1 MSSRPSRS
9 SSIPIPRNASTSSSS
24 RNIESV
30 ISIPFIPSSRHQ
42 PPTSPTNITGRSV
55 PDVRRVASHATRS
68 VSTTSNQLS
77 TSPSTSTLRSTSRV
91 STFEPR
97 VVRGSPHD
105 HPHDAETSTTSISPS
120 QARRSSLTTRSS
132 GPPRPVVPQHIFA
145 KTPVSFARPSYLEF
159 CAMRQLLQTDPLP
172 GPIPSRKASS
182 ISNTR
187 PQIYAPSYSPSD
199 EDDGVQT
206 PPLIPRSVPAA
217 TPAPPRQKILLPSR
231 WSELD
236 RHPNLTLGH
245 DGREVSYTGTVM
257 NGDKDAA
264 AIRTQHQ
271 IHPACGIY
279 YYEIAIMGK
288 EQKAHITIGFASRS
302 VKFTRLPGWELCSW
316 GYYGENGRALSGDKE
331 GSAYG
336 QPFGVG
342 DIIGCGIDFTAN
354 KAFYTKNGIF
364 IGDVFHGIGRDFD
377 FDLYPSIGLLRHG
390 EVIRANFGQDPF
402 KFDIDHVVQQQQTA
416 MWSKILATPLD
427 RTVLT
432 GHRKT
437 PVGSIASITN
447 DTEEKPALSADE
459 EREVLNKLVMSYLI
473 HHGYIRTAKLFEKRK
488 DALHKED
495 TPSSFKD
502 MDVEMSNGAS
512 SSINGHGGGGIEA
525 RTQVVNAVLR
535 RDVVSAIEGTR
546 KHFPDVLEADG
557 HLMFI
562 KLRCRRFIELI
573 LETAEIKKK
582 MKSLEKEVQP
592 LARVD
597 TGISS
602 EAWDEEMSMD
612 IDDDAPGPFMVA
624 SNNSNVG
631 LNQESSGRE
640 MDGESY
646 ETAAARYETAL
657 NSAIAYGQELSDD
670 AQADPRP
677 EVQDLFKTTFGI
689 VAWEDPLEAGS
700 PIARLVGPESRF
712 ALANELNEAILKSQG
727 YPARPAL
734 ETLYRQASTC
744 ITELAL
750 QGVGQAAFADV
761 SREFLEL

>member
-1 MSSRPSRS
+1 M
-9 SSIPIPRNASTSSSS
+9 
-24 RNIESV
+24 
-30 ISIPFIPSSRHQ
+30 
-42 PPTSPTNITGRSV
+42 G
-55 PDVRRVASHATRS
+55 
-68 VSTTSNQLS
+68 S
-77 TSPSTSTLRSTSRV
+77 TSPRTRHSIRKTEFSL
-91 STFEPR
+91 
-97 VVRGSPHD
+97 VRLPHE
-105 HPHDAETSTTSISPS
+105 HLYSVPLISP
-120 QARRSSLTTRSS
+120 T
-132 GPPRPVVPQHIFA
+132 
-145 KTPVSFARPSYLEF
+145 
-159 CAMRQLLQTDPLP
+159 
-172 GPIPSRKASS
+172 
-182 ISNTR
+182 
-187 PQIYAPSYSPSD
+187 
-199 EDDGVQT
+199 
-206 PPLIPRSVPAA
+206 
-217 TPAPPRQKILLPSR
+217 
-231 WSELD
+231 
-236 RHPNLTLGH
+236 
-245 DGREVSYTGTVM
+245 
-257 NGDKDAA
+257 
-264 AIRTQHQ
+264 
-271 IHPACGIY
+271 
-279 YYEIAIMGK
+279 
-288 EQKAHITIGFASRS
+288 
-302 VKFTRLPGWELCSW
+302 
-316 GYYGENGRALSGDKE
+316 
-331 GSAYG
+331 
-336 QPFGVG
+336 
-342 DIIGCGIDFTAN
+342 
-354 KAFYTKNGIF
+354 
-364 IGDVFHGIGRDFD
+364 GDVFHGIGRDFD

-712 ALANELNEAILKSQG
+712 ALANELNEAILSKFGNNSCELHNSFNTVSQSPKDILPG
-727 YPARPAL
+727 QP
-734 ETLYRQASTC
+734 SKHC
-744 ITELAL
+744 IVRRLRVSQNLPYKVSVRLPL
-750 QGVGQAAFADV
+750 QMCHE
-761 SREFLEL
+761 SL